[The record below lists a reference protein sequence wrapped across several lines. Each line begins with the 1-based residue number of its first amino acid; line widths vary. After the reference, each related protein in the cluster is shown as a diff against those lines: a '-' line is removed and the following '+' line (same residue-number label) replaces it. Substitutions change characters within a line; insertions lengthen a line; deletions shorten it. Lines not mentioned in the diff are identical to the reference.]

1 MGAESTNQILNRL
14 LVIHSRSLP
23 VYLTYAPPWWKD
35 QNGRIAEVL
44 GDLARD
50 QLDLAE
56 RIGGALIVNGGTPA
70 VAQFPDRFM
79 AFHDLD
85 VGFLLTE
92 IMAYEERAVA
102 MIERLLP
109 TLVQAPEAQALAQ
122 EAIGIAK
129 AHRDILQELQRDM
142 AGTTAP

>member
-1 MGAESTNQILNRL
+1 MGVESPNEILNRL

-44 GDLARD
+44 HDLARD

-56 RIGGALIVNGGTPA
+56 RIGATLVAIGGTPA
-70 VAQFPDRFM
+70 VGPFPDRFM
-79 AFHDLD
+79 AFHDLE

-92 IMAYEERAVA
+92 IMRYEERAAAVITQFMPVLA
-102 MIERLLP
+102 
-109 TLVQAPEAQALAQ
+109 QAPTAQALAQ
-122 EAIGIAK
+122 EAIGMAK
-129 AHRDILQELQRDM
+129 AHREILQELQRDL
-142 AGTTAP
+142 ASAVAT

>member
-1 MGAESTNQILNRL
+1 MGIESTNEILNRL

-44 GDLARD
+44 QDLARD

-56 RIGGALIVNGGTPA
+56 RIGAALVANGGTPA
-70 VAQFPDRFM
+70 VGQFPDRFM
-79 AFHDLD
+79 AFHDLE

-92 IMAYEERAVA
+92 IMRYEERAIAAV
-102 MIERLLP
+102 EQWLSTRSP
-109 TLVQAPEAQALAQ
+109 SPEAQALAQ
-122 EAIGIAK
+122 EAIGMGK
-129 AHRDILQELQRDM
+129 AHRDILQELQRDL
-142 AGTTAP
+142 AATTAT